1 MDLSTT
7 YLGLELPHPF
17 MPGASPMVED
27 LDTVKRLE
35 DAGAA
40 AIVMN
45 SLFEEQIVA
54 EQVFSHQAIDV
65 PADSYAESLSYFPN
79 PEEFVLGPDEY
90 VEQLAR
96 IKRAVKV
103 PVIASLN
110 GTTLGGWLGYAKLLE
125 QAGADAIELNVY
137 GLAVDDAQSAESIE
151 QETLAMV
158 REVCSEVK
166 LPLAVKLSPFYTALT
181 HFGVRLAKE
190 GADGLI
196 LFNRFYQPDIDVE
209 NLEVAHVLRLSDS
222 SELPLRLRWIA
233 ALSGQVDCS
242 FAVSG
247 GVHTPLDAL
256 KAIMCGAHAVQ
267 MVSALLKNGPEHLAK
282 VREGVQAWLEEHEYQ
297 SLRQAQ
303 GSMNLA
309 HCPDPAAYERANYI
323 HVLQSWTG
331 DKSAH
336 HG

>member
-7 YLGLELPHPF
+7 YLGLQLPHPF

-27 LDTVKRLE
+27 LDTVRQLE

-54 EQVFSHQAIDV
+54 EQIFSHQAMDL
-65 PADSYAESLSYFPN
+65 PAESYAESISYFPN
-79 PEEFVLGPDEY
+79 PERFVLGPDEY

-96 IKRAVKV
+96 IKKVVGV
-103 PVIASLN
+103 PVIGSLN
-110 GTTLGGWLGYAKLLE
+110 GTTLGGWLDYALLLQ

-137 GLAVDDAQSAESIE
+137 GLAVDGGRSADSIE

-158 REVCSEVK
+158 REVRAAAK
-166 LPLAVKLSPFYTALT
+166 IPLAVKLSPFYTALAN
-181 HFGVRLAKE
+181 FGVRLAE
-190 GADGLI
+190 AGAGGLI
-196 LFNRFYQPDIDVE
+196 LFNRFYQPDIDVD

-256 KAIMCGAHAVQ
+256 KAIMCGADAVQ
-267 MVSALLKNGPEHLAK
+267 MVSALFKNGPEHIGK
-282 VREGVQAWLEEHEYQ
+282 VRDGVKSWLEEHEYH
-297 SLRQAQ
+297 SLRQAK

-309 HCPDPAAYERANYI
+309 HCPDPTAYERANYI
-323 HVLQSWTG
+323 HVLQSWSG

-336 HG
+336 D